1 MINLIAIIG
10 TGIIGAISSFMIN
23 LILKNKILIFEI
35 NNKICIENS
44 KTTNNAGTGHEG
56 MCENNY
62 IKIKNNKY
70 FIIKNIKIYN
80 KFLNTKNVFSWIYYF
95 KIFNLQNIISKTIH
109 ISYFFFKFNIK
120 LLKIFNKIKI
130 FNKNIIFNK
139 NNYYNNKIC
148 SLIIKKK
155 KIKKKISISLYKYGF
170 DINYQYLSIKI
181 FNFLTKNKKIF
192 LFLNCNIYKIN
203 NFNKKI
209 KIFILK
215 KKIIKIIFDKII
227 ICSGGNSLNLLKTSN
242 NNIKNI
248 YYELPINGTWLINEE
263 KKIIKKHNLKIYS
276 ESLKENPPM
285 SIPHL
290 DIRTIYFENKIL
302 FGPYAGITF
311 KILIN
316 KKKNIINNINFKHI
330 FDLLFF
336 SYKNKTIIKYLLIEN
351 LKTKNLKIKNIFSF
365 CKTIKNTYYKKA
377 GKRLQILKKKNK
389 KIKLIFGTKLIIN
402 KNKNIITLLGA
413 SPGASIIGNIID
425 IIIKKWFFKKNF
437 FINYKKK
444 KKNKIFNNIIFERN

>member
-1 MINLIAIIG
+1 MFNIVGIVG
-10 TGIIGAISSFMIN
+10 TGIVGAISSFMIN
-23 LILKNKILIFEI
+23 LILKNKILVFEI
-35 NNKICIENS
+35 NNKVSIENS

-70 FIIKNIKIYN
+70 LIIKNIRIYN
-80 KFLNTKNVFSWIYYF
+80 KFVNTKNFFSWIFYF
-95 KIFNLQNIISKTIH
+95 KIFNFKNIISKTIH

-130 FNKNIIFNK
+130 FNNNIIFNK
-139 NNYYNNKIC
+139 NNYYNNKIS

-155 KIKKKISISLYKYGF
+155 KIKKNFSISLYKYGF

-181 FNFLTKNKKIF
+181 FNFLTKQKKIF

-209 KIFILK
+209 KLFILK
-215 KKIIKIIFDKII
+215 KKTINILLDKII
-227 ICSGGNSLNLLKTSN
+227 ICSGGSSLQLLKTN
-242 NNIKNI
+242 NNYVKNI

-263 KKIIKKHNLKIYS
+263 RKIIKKHNLKIYS
-276 ESLKENPPM
+276 ESLKNNPPM

-290 DIRTIYFENKIL
+290 DIRKIYNENKIL
-302 FGPYAGITF
+302 FGPYAGLTF

-316 KKKNIINNINFKHI
+316 KKKNITENINFKHI
-330 FDLLFF
+330 FDLLYF
-336 SYKNKTIIKYLLIEN
+336 SYKNKTMIKYLFIEN
-351 LKTKNLKIKNIFSF
+351 LKTKNSRINNIFPFCKIIKNI
-365 CKTIKNTYYKKA
+365 YYKKA
-377 GKRLQILKKKNK
+377 GKRLQILKKQNK
-389 KIKLIFGTKLIIN
+389 KIRLIFGTKLIFN
-402 KNKNIITLLGA
+402 KNNNIITLLGA
-413 SPGASIIGNIID
+413 SPGASIIGNIVD
-425 IIIKKWFFKKNF
+425 NIIKKWFLNKNF